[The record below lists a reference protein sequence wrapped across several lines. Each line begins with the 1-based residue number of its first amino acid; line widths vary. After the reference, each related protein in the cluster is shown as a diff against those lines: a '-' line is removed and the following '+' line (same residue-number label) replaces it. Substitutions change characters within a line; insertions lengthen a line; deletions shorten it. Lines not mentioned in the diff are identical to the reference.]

1 METHTSNIAD
11 LPIDHIPQNTE
22 LPEQAMNSSSSYT
35 LDKEIKELPQQQRVS
50 FHPNVDVTP
59 NERQNNHIYKSVI
72 IATLMFILF
81 NEPFIRNYI
90 MNILVVIFGSN
101 LKNTLTGT
109 TSKMGNIFYGIF
121 YGIFIFIIITNS
133 PDLVI

>member
-1 METHTSNIAD
+1 MLIY
-11 LPIDHIPQNTE
+11 LDHIPQNTE

-90 MNILVVIFGSN
+90 MNILVVIFGNS
-101 LKNTLTGT
+101 LKTETGT
-109 TSKMGNIFYGIF
+109 TSKIGNVSYGIF
-121 YGIFIFIIITNS
+121 FGLVLYGLS
-133 PDLVI
+133 LVIDIPSL